1 MLPYSQD
8 LDADRIHVQAAS
20 DVVFLC
26 GGPYSDISDP
36 TPLSLRDAFI
46 KIVDYEPFKEK
57 ILIQAE
63 EITSGYSFFDH
74 YDNILDFETDLAQI
88 VELIILFSES
98 EGSLAELG
106 AFAMIDEIA
115 QRLFVIVRQV
125 HWQSHS
131 FIRLGPLQRIE
142 RKYGREYIYVVDDD
156 DIGMRHDTAEFIN
169 KTALGSLLKR
179 PLTIRL
185 QKPRD
190 PTTFDSNRSGH
201 VIKLVVGLVQDYGAL
216 KVGEI
221 EYLLRLLNCARTAAA
236 IRSYLLCAEAVGW
249 LKKVSKGL
257 NDFFIAEKTRM
268 DAATIPSKP
277 AAQVRNKARRRLLIR
292 EHWKANDELR
302 YKRITQVFGGIP

>member
-169 KTALGSLLKR
+169 KTAL
-179 PLTIRL
+179 
-185 QKPRD
+185 
-190 PTTFDSNRSGH
+190 
-201 VIKLVVGLVQDYGAL
+201 
-216 KVGEI
+216 
-221 EYLLRLLNCARTAAA
+221 
-236 IRSYLLCAEAVGW
+236 AVC
-249 LKKVSKGL
+249 
-257 NDFFIAEKTRM
+257 
-268 DAATIPSKP
+268 
-277 AAQVRNKARRRLLIR
+277 
-292 EHWKANDELR
+292 
-302 YKRITQVFGGIP
+302 